1 MEIDGSFFYLLE
13 LVKLGTKSTV
23 SFSEV
28 AISDESKI
36 DKNGVVSVGGAEME
50 NWSQSQVVPD
60 DIVITATVGM
70 TRNFMEFKRWNVW

>member
-1 MEIDGSFFYLLE
+1 MKTESI
-13 LVKLGTKSTV
+13 V

-28 AISDESKI
+28 SSSDESKI

-50 NWSQSQVVPD
+50 NWSQSKVVPD

-70 TRNFMEFKRWNVW
+70 TRRVLWNSKDGMYGERDEE